1 MTKKEAIAKIMESGD
16 WREQDAISIVENEI
30 KKNPDYLGQV
40 KLVDVEKDQKKYKK
54 PKQGQDK
61 LDWKPLTPKIH
72 SGPDTMGDISN
83 VLKAL
88 LKSDQIQSLLKGGNG
103 DEDGPTDLK
112 EELREDDASKLDDDV
127 DLENWFKADEEPT
140 EETEEEKLQRQI
152 RELNEMRSH
161 VSDLDEDYLLYEDA
175 PKQEWG
181 PEGKMYDERELTD
194 MVEGLQR
201 RAMQQGNVGAA
212 SEVPIAF
219 SQDGFPFTP
228 GGPNQNPLGQGL
240 TESALQRAQMAGG
253 VPAAYERA
261 LEGQGL
267 QSRPWEQGM
276 NAQTMQSGV
285 RPLMGI
291 GGGNQSW
298 GAGTWYPYRG
308 NPYGG

>member
-1 MTKKEAIAKIMESGD
+1 MARQRMTREEAILDILENAPQIGRRQAERMVDKNIGD
-16 WREQDAISIVENEI
+16 DPNYY
-30 KKNPDYLGQV
+30 KV
-40 KLVDVEKDQKKYKK
+40 KLVDVDKKEKKSKE
-54 PKQGQDK
+54 PKQRQDK
-61 LDWKPLTPKIH
+61 LKWKATEVHP
-72 SGPDTMGDISN
+72 GPDTMGDISN
-83 VLKAL
+83 MLKAL
-88 LKSDQIQSLLKGGNG
+88 LKSDQIQSLLKGGKG
-103 DEDGPTDLK
+103 DEGGPTDLEAIR
-112 EELREDDASKLDDDV
+112 EETQKDLKFDDDV

-152 RELNEMRSH
+152 REVNEMRSH

-212 SEVPIAF
+212 SEAPIAF

-228 GGPNQNPLGQGL
+228 GGPNQNSLGQEL
-240 TESALQRAQMAGG
+240 TQSALQRAQMAGG
-253 VPAAYERA
+253 VPAAYQRA
-261 LEGQGL
+261 LEGGGL

-276 NAQTMQSGV
+276 NAPIMQRGV
-285 RPLMGI
+285 SPLMGI

-298 GAGTWYPYRG
+298 GAGRG
-308 NPYGG
+308 WNPYA

>member
-1 MTKKEAIAKIMESGD
+1 MTKKEAIARVRKSGD
-16 WREQDAISIVENEI
+16 WTEKEALMIVENEI
-30 KKNPDYLGQV
+30 KKNPDYLGEV
-40 KLVDVEKDQKKYKK
+40 KLVDVDKKEKKSKE
-54 PKQGQDK
+54 PKQRQDK
-61 LDWKPLTPKIH
+61 LKWKATKVHP
-72 SGPDTMGDISN
+72 GPDTMGDISN
-83 VLKAL
+83 MLKAL

-112 EELREDDASKLDDDV
+112 EELREDDASKFDDDV

-212 SEVPIAF
+212 SEVPLGI
-219 SQDGFPFTP
+219 SQEGFPFTP
-228 GGPNQNPLGQGL
+228 GGPNPYEQRL
-240 TESALQRAQMAGG
+240 TQSALQRAQMAGG
-253 VPAAYERA
+253 VPGLFDAARDR
-261 LEGQGL
+261 EGGGL